1 MSSCYNPSILPD
13 FGQTD
18 YDLSN
23 MILDI
28 VEKTDGDIRKQ
39 KVLRHI
45 IDFQYKDTKKINWFM
60 LIGYSI
66 GFFIPFF
73 I

>member
-1 MSSCYNPSILPD
+1 MSSCYNPSILPE

-28 VEKTDGDIRKQ
+28 VEKTEGDIRKQ
-39 KVLRHI
+39 KVLRHM
-45 IDFQYKDTKKINWFM
+45 IDF
-60 LIGYSI
+60 
-66 GFFIPFF
+66 
-73 I
+73 